1 MNTGLNIRH
10 FKLMNGEEI
19 IGLLAIKNDDNYII
33 ERPVRINPSLLGG
46 IQFSA
51 WFPFSE
57 DKQFKVLK
65 SSIIQHVPIAESIKD
80 TYVYKEILNSYLN
93 LKNNSVII
101 VSISG
106 GVDSNLAL
114 FVLKHINSL
123 YKNKMIKIIQYLLSS
138 M

>member
-65 SSIIQHVPIAESIKD
+65 SLDEASYEKLMRD
-80 TYVYKEILNSYLN
+80 YKRVINGLN
-93 LKNNSVII
+93 K
-101 VSISG
+101 
-106 GVDSNLAL
+106 
-114 FVLKHINSL
+114 
-123 YKNKMIKIIQYLLSS
+123 
-138 M
+138 

>member
-65 SSIIQHVPIAESIKD
+65 RSIIQHVPITESIKD
-80 TYVYKEILNSYLN
+80 TYV
-93 LKNNSVII
+93 
-101 VSISG
+101 
-106 GVDSNLAL
+106 D
-114 FVLKHINSL
+114 FVLKMDKTISPPDTRTDEEL
-123 YKNKMIKIIQYLLSS
+123 LKEYEDSLSS
-138 M
+138 DYADQIPDAKRTIH

>member
-80 TYVYKEILNSYLN
+80 TYVNFA
-93 LKNNSVII
+93 LKMDAPITVP
-101 VSISG
+101 
-106 GVDSNLAL
+106 DTTTD
-114 FVLKHINSL
+114 
-123 YKNKMIKIIQYLLSS
+123 QELLEEY
-138 M
+138 